1 MAYKFINTSGN
12 GTDYIQG
19 TATLFSYPFS
29 INLWFYP
36 PASALGTVQAF
47 VLHNTT
53 DVHRFALQINTA
65 TTRIAFNAFTT
76 ANALATVSVNYTAN
90 AWNMAT
96 VVATSA
102 TSRTIYINNGG
113 AVTNTTSRVLT
124 TPTRWLIG
132 ANYGGAITPNLE
144 AQVAEVAV
152 WNATISTTDIASLYT
167 GAKATAV
174 KPQNLKIY
182 VPLIRDISENAG
194 STTSITSTIS
204 DTTIEPHVRRY
215 G

>member
-1 MAYKFINTSGN
+1 MAYKFINVSGN
-12 GTDYIQG
+12 ATDYIQG
-19 TATLFSYPFS
+19 TASLFSYPFS
-29 INLWFYP
+29 INFWFYP
-36 PASALGTVQAF
+36 PASALGTGQAF
-47 VLHNTT
+47 ILHNVV
-53 DVHRFALQINTA
+53 DNHRFVVQINTL
-65 TTRIAFNAFTT
+65 TTRVAFNAFTT
-76 ANALATVSVNYTAN
+76 ANAIATVSVNYTAN
-90 AWNMAT
+90 AWNMVT
-96 VVATSA
+96 VIGTSA

-132 ANYGGAITPNLE
+132 ANYSSGILPNLE
-144 AQVAEVAV
+144 AQIAEVAV
-152 WNATISTTDIASLYT
+152 WNDTISTTDIASLYT

>member
-1 MAYKFINTSGN
+1 MAYKFINASGS

-36 PASALGTVQAF
+36 PASAIGTVQAF

-53 DVHRFALQINTA
+53 DAQRFALQINTT

-76 ANALATVSVNYTAN
+76 ANALATVSVNYTAS

-96 VVATSA
+96 VVATSD
-102 TSRTIYINNGG
+102 TSRTIYINNSG
-113 AVTNTTSRVLT
+113 AVTNTTSRIVT

-132 ANYGGAITPNLE
+132 GNYSGVIAPNLE

-152 WNATISTTDIASLYT
+152 WDTTLSAADIASLYT
-167 GAKATAV
+167 TTKAETI
-174 KPQNLKIY
+174 KPQNLKVYI
-182 VPLIRDISENAG
+182 PLIRDIIEERG
-194 STTSITSTIS
+194 STSSITSVLS
-204 DTTIEPHVRRY
+204 DTTVEPHVRRY

>member
-1 MAYKFINTSGN
+1 MAYNFKNLTGN

-36 PASALGTVQAF
+36 PSGALGTLQMF

-53 DVHRFALQINTA
+53 DAQRFALQINTSLS
-65 TTRIAFNAFTT
+65 RINFNAFTT
-76 ANALATVSVNYTAN
+76 ANALATASINYTAN

-96 VVATSA
+96 VVAASS
-102 TSRTIYINNGG
+102 TSRTIYLNNTG
-113 AVTNTTSRVLT
+113 AITNTTSRAVT

-132 ANYGGAITPNLE
+132 ANYSGTIGPNFE
-144 AQVAEVAV
+144 GQIAEVAV
-152 WNATISTTDIASLYT
+152 WNTTLSTADIASLYT
-167 GAKATAV
+167 TTKAEYI
-174 KPQNLKIY
+174 KPQNLKVY
-182 VPLIRDISENAG
+182 VPLIRDINEERG
-194 STTSITSTIS
+194 STSSITSVIS